1 MFTRRQIIIQFIW
14 ISVCLP
20 VYRDKLKAFKYL
32 CIRLYLYLLEVI
44 AIDSNVY
51 LYFSLRI

>member
-44 AIDSNVY
+44 AIGSNVY